1 MKDVG
6 DAGLSC
12 GLAIFLARFRVL
24 GVFFLLICLL
34 TCHAILH
41 GVPRPTP
48 KFFMAR

>member
-24 GVFFLLICLL
+24 GVFFLLIC
-34 TCHAILH
+34 HAILH